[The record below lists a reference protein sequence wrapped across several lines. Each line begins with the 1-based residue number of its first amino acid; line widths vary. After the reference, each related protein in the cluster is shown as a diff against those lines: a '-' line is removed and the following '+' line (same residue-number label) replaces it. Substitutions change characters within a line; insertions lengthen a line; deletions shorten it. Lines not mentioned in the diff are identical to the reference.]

1 MRFSAKPRMRQFMI
15 FFARPKTQPRAP
27 TGTAASLPNGVRVY
41 AIGDIHGRLDLLQV
55 LSNKLRDDLHGNPCE
70 NAIIVLLGD
79 YIDRG
84 PDFAGVIDWFLAAGL
99 PAPAIALRGN
109 HEATLLNFLVDETVL
124 DNSAPFWWPRDALLL
139 RG

>member
-1 MRFSAKPRMRQFMI
+1 M
-15 FFARPKTQPRAP
+15 FFARPKAQPRAP
-27 TGTAASLPNGVRVY
+27 TGAAASLPNGLRVY

-55 LSNKLRDDLHGNPCE
+55 LSNKLRNDLRDHPSE
-70 NAIIVLLGD
+70 NAIVVLLGD

-84 PDFAGVIDWFLAAGL
+84 PDSAGVIDWFLAAGL

-124 DNSAPFWWPRDALLL
+124 DNSAPFWRPGDAVLL